1 MARVDPLPRESL
13 SEHEGGFAAT
23 ESIMGFVPNSMFTMA
38 RVPGLLPAFQ
48 RLAGTVFANGLISR
62 ELGQMVAMVTSVSA
76 GCRYCQAH
84 TGHTGERMGIA
95 DEKLADIWNY
105 ETSEHFNEAERAAL
119 AIASHAG
126 MAPNQVTDEMFER
139 ARAYYDDDQLAAI
152 VAMVSLFGWLN
163 RWNDTMATTLE
174 SSPTEFGERVISSN
188 GWQPG
193 KHA

>member
-1 MARVDPLPRESL
+1 MPRVDPLPRESL
-13 SEHEGGFAAT
+13 ADHEAGFAAV
-23 ESIMGFVPNSMFTMA
+23 ESVMGFVPNSMVTMA

-48 RLAGTVFANGLISR
+48 QLAGTVFANGLISPQ
-62 ELGQMVAMVTSVSA
+62 LGQMIAMVSSVAS

-84 TGHTGERMGIA
+84 TGHTAERMGIPQA
-95 DEKLADIWNY
+95 KLADIWNF
-105 ETSEHFNEAERAAL
+105 ETSEHFDEAERSAL
-119 AIASHAG
+119 AIASHGG

-139 ARAYYDDDQLAAI
+139 ARAHYDDDQLAAI
-152 VAMVSLFGWLN
+152 VAMLSLFGWLN

-174 SSPTEFGERVISSN
+174 SSPTEFGERVISAN

>member
-105 ETSEHFNEAERAAL
+105 ETSEHFDEAEPTCSDRCDGL
-119 AIASHAG
+119 AVRLAQ
-126 MAPNQVTDEMFER
+126 PVER
-139 ARAYYDDDQLAAI
+139 HHGNNARI
-152 VAMVSLFGWLN
+152 VA
-163 RWNDTMATTLE
+163 D
-174 SSPTEFGERVISSN
+174 RVR
-188 GWQPG
+188 
-193 KHA
+193 